1 MEKITELKGLIS
13 ELVDGNKVREA
24 AEIKK
29 EERMVALENA
39 TTEQKDFIEKLKAS
53 PVKGQIIVP
62 GTNDKIDVLYKGYDL
77 SKQSL
82 VLGIADEDKKERY
95 AKYMINVTK
104 ALRGDMECKTAM
116 AEGAGANGG
125 YLVPEEW
132 ANEVIAFASLDSFAL
147 RDCNVVPM
155 KRDKMNIPAESTKPA
170 VAWKDEAI
178 AAGEVEPTFATVA
191 LDTEKLTAY
200 AITSNEL
207 LEDEDYDL
215 VSILTRQFAE
225 DIGQELDNQVLN
237 GTTFTSILSG
247 AGNTVT
253 TSTTAVSLASISL
266 DDILE
271 SIYEVPASRT
281 KNAKFYMHRL
291 MWLELLKKKD
301 DESAYIFGSPGVGI
315 GNSLYG
321 YPVFLSE
328 EAPYT
333 SLSAGDP
340 VIVFGDMKYYVI
352 GKRKGDMSLDLDPYG
367 LFLQNQTRFRTVT
380 RWDGQPGLAAAFT
393 AIQLY
398 S

>member
-95 AKYMINVTK
+95 AKYIINATK

-155 KRDKMNIPAESTKPA
+155 KRDKMNIPQK
-170 VAWKDEAI
+170 
-178 AAGEVEPTFATVA
+178 
-191 LDTEKLTAY
+191 
-200 AITSNEL
+200 
-207 LEDEDYDL
+207 
-215 VSILTRQFAE
+215 
-225 DIGQELDNQVLN
+225 VLN
-237 GTTFTSILSG
+237 L
-247 AGNTVT
+247 
-253 TSTTAVSLASISL
+253 
-266 DDILE
+266 
-271 SIYEVPASRT
+271 R
-281 KNAKFYMHRL
+281 
-291 MWLELLKKKD
+291 
-301 DESAYIFGSPGVGI
+301 
-315 GNSLYG
+315 
-321 YPVFLSE
+321 
-328 EAPYT
+328 
-333 SLSAGDP
+333 
-340 VIVFGDMKYYVI
+340 
-352 GKRKGDMSLDLDPYG
+352 
-367 LFLQNQTRFRTVT
+367 
-380 RWDGQPGLAAAFT
+380 
-393 AIQLY
+393 
-398 S
+398 